1 MADADIAPIII
12 KKIKKGGHGHHG
24 GAWKVAFADFV
35 TAMMAFFLLMW
46 LIASTNTEQRKTI
59 AAYFNDPTATTGYS
73 GSGGGDPALD
83 GGDGFLDGRGQSPFT
98 GKSDDPNAV
107 SHADD
112 PVAPSLAQED
122 LERQRMEAM
131 LEELNSVI
139 DVGKALAE
147 FADQLLFDITEEGLR
162 IQIVDRE
169 NRAMFDTGAATLK
182 PYAVDILREIVDVI
196 RSAPNPIS
204 ISGHT
209 DAAAYAANASYGN
222 WELSADR
229 ANAARRA
236 LVAAG
241 LPETQ
246 VGRVVGRGAAEPF
259 DAEHPDA
266 PVNRRISIV
275 VLSSHGGG
283 ESAPAVQDPTLD
295 IPATP
300 APPALAVPDFV
311 PEQASPDDW
320 ASPSAAAA
328 PVH

>member
-1 MADADIAPIII
+1 MDATDIAPIII
-12 KKIKKGGHGHHG
+12 KKVRKGGHGHHG

-46 LIASTNTEQRKTI
+46 LIASTNTAQRKTI
-59 AAYFNDPTATTGYS
+59 AAYFNDPLATRGYS
-73 GSGGGDPALD
+73 GNGAGDPALD
-83 GGDGFLDGRGQSPFT
+83 GGDGFLDGRGQNPFT
-98 GKSDDPNAV
+98 GQSEDQTATSHGDDEAAAQRP
-107 SHADD
+107 DQ
-112 PVAPSLAQED
+112 VAIEQ
-122 LERQRMEAM
+122 QRMQAM
-131 LEELNSVI
+131 LAELNSVI

-147 FADQLLFDITEEGLR
+147 FADQLLFDITDEGLR

-182 PYAVDILREIVDVI
+182 PYAVRILQEIVAVI
-196 RSAPNPIS
+196 RQAPNKIS

-209 DAAAYAANASYGN
+209 DATAYAANASYGN

-241 LPETQ
+241 LPPAQ

-259 DAEHPDA
+259 DAAHPAA

-275 VLSSHGGG
+275 VLSSHGSEEVRGAA
-283 ESAPAVQDPTLD
+283 SIPAL
-295 IPATP
+295 PATP
-300 APPALAVPDFV
+300 PAA
-311 PEQASPDDW
+311 A
-320 ASPSAAAA
+320 ATRPSAAPLAA
-328 PVH
+328 GPPHAGADWSRPTPP